1 MHLQEAEGERGQEDK
16 PAVQRQLQPEDVADR
31 EQQHD
36 HIRDDVEGARHAE
49 DQDTVSAFPLK
60 EVLVV
65 PVVIH
70 VLADQ
75 NRRQR
80 RAERVAED
88 NGHDDPAPSFEG
100 REDLDVEEE
109 YRHFVQASC
118 YGPEYL
124 QGKGDLTGTLVVDAR
139 EI

>member
-1 MHLQEAEGERGQEDK
+1 MHLQEAEGERGQENQ

-31 EQQHD
+31 EQKHD
-36 HIRDDVEGARHAE
+36 YIRDDVEGASHAKH
-49 DQDTVSAFPLK
+49 QDTVSAFPL
-60 EVLVV
+60 EQVLVV

-75 NRRQR
+75 HRRQR
-80 RAERVAED
+80 RTQSVAED
-88 NGHDDPAPSFEG
+88 DGHDDPAPSLQG
-100 REDLDVEEE
+100 GEDLDVEEE
-109 YRHFVQASC
+109 YRDFVQASG

-124 QGKGDLTGTLVVDAR
+124 QGKGDLPDALVDAG